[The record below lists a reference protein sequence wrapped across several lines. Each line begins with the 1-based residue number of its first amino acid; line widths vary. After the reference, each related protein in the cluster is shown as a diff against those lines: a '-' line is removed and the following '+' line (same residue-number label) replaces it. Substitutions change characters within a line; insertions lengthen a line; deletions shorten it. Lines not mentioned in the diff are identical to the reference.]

1 MSPLHCLLIIVL
13 CGRHTHESS
22 AGTKAFFIAVFGF
35 IILPCRALTE
45 KRAKFTT
52 TTANKNTAST
62 PLLYSRKPP
71 NTWLSASQQLVGNI
85 ELPDTAFFHFPI

>member
-45 KRAKFTT
+45 KQIHYHHRQQKHGI
-52 TTANKNTAST
+52 NPP
-62 PLLYSRKPP
+62 PLLQPP
-71 NTWLSASQQLVGNI
+71 TLGYLLANSWLEI
-85 ELPDTAFFHFPI
+85 